1 VDLPTQRLPTL
12 SAGAGPG
19 VPQSR
24 WLICVFSSGV
34 GPHAFSIGL
43 GCGHSPQLSNTSF
56 LARKIPRAAS
66 MQNMIQ
72 STLFIGPHISFPSH
86 LLSSRSVVTIFP
98 YNDGTLTAL
107 PAVSRPATT
116 RIEQTLGTHPWQMN
130 RIDHTFGTH
139 LPPKADHQDQPP
151 TTEPSPNS
159 PLPTTTVKPHTIAH
173 AQPPSGS

>member
-1 VDLPTQRLPTL
+1 VSGSSHPAPSDSFCWCWAWGPAVKMVNLCFFLLGSGPMHFR
-12 SAGAGPG
+12 SAWAAAT
-19 VPQSR
+19 
-24 WLICVFSSGV
+24 
-34 GPHAFSIGL
+34 PHSYQTHL
-43 GCGHSPQLSNTSF
+43 F

-98 YNDGTLTAL
+98 YNDGTPTAL

-116 RIEQTLGTHPWQMN
+116 RIEQTLGTHPWQM
-130 RIDHTFGTH
+130 
-139 LPPKADHQDQPP
+139 DQPP